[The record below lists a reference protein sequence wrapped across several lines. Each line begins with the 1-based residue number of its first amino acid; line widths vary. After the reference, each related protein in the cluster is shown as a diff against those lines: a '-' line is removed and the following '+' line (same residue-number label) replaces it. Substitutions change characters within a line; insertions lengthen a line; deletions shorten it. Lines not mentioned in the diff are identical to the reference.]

1 MDMQWEKL
9 LSSVRRKDKYKNT
22 AQQDA
27 SSASGVTPPISTG
40 RQELERDYDRIL
52 FAAPTRR
59 LADKTQVFPLDRN
72 DSVRTRLTHSHEVAN
87 FARGIG
93 MRLAFEMKPEIFGEL
108 PACICVE
115 RDVPALLAAIGLA
128 HDLGNPPFGHQGEA
142 SMRTWFARSLA
153 PLINDAAPADIR
165 NSTIFNDFLAFDGN
179 SQTFRLLTKLQIIND
194 EFGLNLTYATLAA
207 LIKYPRS
214 SFTTDALHWK
224 KHGFFYSEREVV
236 ADIWQET
243 GLREGVR
250 HPFTWL
256 MEACDDIAYSVLDA
270 EDTVKKGLA
279 SYHDLINFLQCWES
293 HSENSPDGKDPLIT
307 AVIEKTE
314 EKNAAYRDKLK
325 ELSPAELNDLHMQMF
340 RVYAV
345 SALINSVVEAFAQHK
360 NILMQHN
367 CLWTDLISQSSGA
380 QLCKALKEFDRTRG
394 YRHRSVLELELR
406 GSNHIQGV
414 MDMLWVG
421 IHGHKTKA
429 EQKREK
435 IRKESDATYLA
446 RPSYDSDTPFGR
458 FAYGRISE
466 NYRRLFEDPNNTLP
480 VLYKE
485 AQLLADAVSGMTDS
499 YLMAL
504 HDELKSLYE
513 YQHRLQA
520 RSAEASH

>member
-9 LSSVRRKDKYKNT
+9 LNSARRKDKYKK
-22 AQQDA
+22 AMQEEEAPA
-27 SSASGVTPPISTG
+27 SYVTPPISTG
-40 RQELERDYDRIL
+40 RQELERDYDRVL

-93 MRLAFEMKPEIFGEL
+93 VRLAFEMKPTIFGTL
-108 PACICVE
+108 PDSLCVE

-142 SMRTWFARSLA
+142 SMRTWFERNLT
-153 PLINDAAPADIR
+153 PLINKATTTEIHDR
-165 NSTIFNDFLAFDGN
+165 TIFKDFLNFDGN
-179 SQTFRLLTKLQIIND
+179 SQTFRLLTKLQVIND

-214 SFTTDALHWK
+214 SYTTAAQHWK
-224 KHGFFYSEREVV
+224 KHGFFWSEKEVV
-236 ADIWQET
+236 EDVWHET
-243 GLREGVR
+243 GLCEGVR

-256 MEACDDIAYSVLDA
+256 MEACDDIAYSILDA

-279 SYHDLINFLQCWES
+279 SYQDLINFLQCWES
-293 HSENSPDGKDPLIT
+293 QHKDTEPDKDPVIRDVIALTEKKNIT
-307 AVIEKTE
+307 
-314 EKNAAYRDKLK
+314 YRDKLK
-325 ELSPAELNDLHMQMF
+325 ELSPAELNDLNMQMF
-340 RVYAV
+340 RVNAV
-345 SALINSVVEAFAQHK
+345 SALINSVVTAFAEHK
-360 NILMQHN
+360 NTLMQYS
-367 CLWTDLISQSSGA
+367 CPWTDLISKSNGA
-380 QLCKALKEFDRTRG
+380 ELCKALKEFDRTRG

-429 EQKREK
+429 EQKRESELK
-435 IRKESDATYLA
+435 KTDVTFVERE
-446 RPSYDSDTPFGR
+446 SYDSDTPFGR

-466 NYRRLFEDPNNTLP
+466 NYRRIFEDPHNTLP

-513 YQHRLQA
+513 YQYRLQA
-520 RSAEASH
+520 RPS

>member
-9 LSSVRRKDKYKNT
+9 LNSVRRKDKDKET
-22 AQQDA
+22 REQKAPSVTDI
-27 SSASGVTPPISTG
+27 TPPISTG

-93 MRLAFEMKPEIFGEL
+93 VRLAFEMKPAIFGAL
-108 PACICVE
+108 PESLCVE

-142 SMRTWFARSLA
+142 SMRTWFARNLT
-153 PLINDAAPADIR
+153 PLIDNATKTELP
-165 NSTIFNDFLAFDGN
+165 NPEIFNDFLEFDGN

-214 SFTTDALHWK
+214 SCTNTARHWK
-224 KHGFFYSEREVV
+224 KHGFFWSERDVVKEV
-236 ADIWQET
+236 WQET

-279 SYHDLINFLQCWES
+279 SYHDLMNFLRCWES
-293 HSENSPDGKDPLIT
+293 HSGNASDNADPLI
-307 AVIEKTE
+307 AEVIKNTQ
-314 EKNAAYRDKLK
+314 EKNDSYRHKLK
-325 ELSPAELNDLHMQMF
+325 ELSPAELNDLNMQMF
-340 RVYAV
+340 RVNAT
-345 SALINSVVEAFAQHK
+345 SALINSVVQAFAQHK
-360 NILMQHN
+360 ETLMRYD
-367 CLWTDLISQSSGA
+367 CLWTDLIGQSRGA

-421 IHGHKTKA
+421 IHGHKTRA
-429 EQKREK
+429 EQDREK
-435 IRKESDATYLA
+435 RLQRTDVTFSSRA
-446 RPSYDSDTPFGR
+446 SYDSDTPFGR

-466 NYRRLFEDPNNTLP
+466 NYRRVFEDPNNTLP

-499 YLMAL
+499 YLMDL

-513 YQHRLQA
+513 YQYRLQA
-520 RSAEASH
+520 RPA

>member
-9 LSSVRRKDKYKNT
+9 LSSKRRKDKQKDL
-22 AQQDA
+22 AQQNEL
-27 SSASGVTPPISTG
+27 SAFDITPPISTG

-93 MRLAFEMKPEIFGEL
+93 MRLAFEMKSEIFGEL
-108 PACICVE
+108 PAGLCVE

-142 SMRTWFARSLA
+142 SMRTWFARNLA
-153 PLINDAAPADIR
+153 PLIKEAPQTDIPDT
-165 NSTIFNDFLAFDGN
+165 TIFNDFLAFDGN

-194 EFGLNLTYATLAA
+194 KFGLNLTYATLAA

-214 SFTTDALHWK
+214 SCTREAQHWK

-236 ADIWQET
+236 DDVWQET

-279 SYHDLINFLQCWES
+279 SYHDLINFLECWTS
-293 HSENSPDGKDPLIT
+293 HSGNSTGDKDPLIA
-307 AVIEKTE
+307 AVIEETE
-314 EKNAAYRDKLK
+314 KKNAAYRDKLK

-360 NILMQHN
+360 ITLMQHS
-367 CLWTDLISQSSGA
+367 CQWTSLIDKSRGA
-380 QLCKALKEFDRTRG
+380 QLCQALKEFDRTRG

-435 IRKESDATYLA
+435 DLKETDVTFLA

-466 NYRRLFEDPNNTLP
+466 NYRRIFEDPGNTLP

-513 YQHRLQA
+513 YQDRLPS
-520 RSAEASH
+520 RSTETSH